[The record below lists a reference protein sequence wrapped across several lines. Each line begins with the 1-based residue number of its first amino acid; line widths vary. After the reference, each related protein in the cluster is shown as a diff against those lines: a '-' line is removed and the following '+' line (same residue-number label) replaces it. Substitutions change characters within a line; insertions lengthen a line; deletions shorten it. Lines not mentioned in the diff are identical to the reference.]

1 MPTYG
6 YRCGNC
12 GHIFER
18 VQKFSDEP
26 LKTCPK
32 CKAKN
37 KVKRTI
43 HATGIVF
50 KGSGF
55 YKTDSRKSADKAP
68 DSQPATSTPAPKP
81 EATTATAA
89 GD

>member
-6 YRCGNC
+6 YRCSSC
-12 GHIFER
+12 GYEFEK

-26 LKTCPK
+26 VKTCPS
-32 CKAKN
+32 CKARN

-43 HATGIVF
+43 HLTGIVF

-55 YKTDSRKSADKAP
+55 YKTDSRKSSEPKTAE
-68 DSQPATSTPAPKP
+68 PAPKP
-81 EATTATAA
+81 EAPAATASA
-89 GD
+89 D

>member
-6 YRCGNC
+6 YRCDNC
-12 GHIFER
+12 GYVFEK

-26 LKTCPK
+26 LKTCPN
-32 CKAKN
+32 CKARN

-43 HATGIVF
+43 NATGIVF

-55 YKTDSRKSADKAP
+55 YKTDSRKSVDNSNDA
-68 DSQPATSTPAPKP
+68 QPAKSTPKP
-81 EATTATAA
+81 ETSAVTAS